1 MKTAKLRCLLV
12 DDEPIGRDALA
23 RYVAEIDFLQLEGS
37 CKNAL
42 EANNVLL
49 QKSIDL
55 VFLDIQMPLMSGM
68 EWLETL
74 SDSPLVIFTTAH
86 PEYAIKSYQFDV
98 VDYLLKP
105 ISFQRFL
112 QAANKA
118 RRFRPVPAVSSTEGE
133 DYIFVKTDQQLVK
146 VAVQDILYIE
156 SMQNYIFLHTLS
168 EKILTLVP
176 LKQALELLPKE
187 QFIQVHKSYVVA
199 KDKVEAIEGNQLV
212 LGTQKVPVSVRLRK
226 GVIEELMRGKLLRK

>member
-1 MKTAKLRCLLV
+1 MKPAHLQCLIV
-12 DDEPIGRDALA
+12 DDEPIGREALA

-37 CKNAL
+37 CKSAM

-49 QKSIDL
+49 EQSIDL

-74 SDSPLVIFTTAH
+74 SSSPLIIFTTAH

-118 RRFRPVPAVSSTEGE
+118 RRFRPAQAPAPKEGE
-133 DYIFVKTDQQLVK
+133 DYIFVKSDQQLVK
-146 VAVQDILYIE
+146 VEVQEILYIE
-156 SMQNYIFLHTLS
+156 SMQNYILFHTPT
-168 EKILTLVP
+168 EKIMTLAP
-176 LKQALELLPKE
+176 LKQALEMLPKE
-187 QFIQVHKSYVVA
+187 QFLRVHKSYVVA
-199 KDKVEAIEGNQLV
+199 KDKVEAIEGNLLV
-212 LGTQKVPVSVRLRK
+212 MGVKKVPVSVRMRK
-226 GVIEELMRGKLLRK
+226 GVIDELMRGKLLRK